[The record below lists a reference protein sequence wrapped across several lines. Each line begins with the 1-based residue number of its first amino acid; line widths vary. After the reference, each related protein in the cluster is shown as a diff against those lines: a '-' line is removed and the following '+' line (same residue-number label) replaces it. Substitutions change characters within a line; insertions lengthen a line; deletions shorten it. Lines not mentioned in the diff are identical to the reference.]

1 MDRERQKFYWFLELP
16 QAKAKQ
22 LKMTHLGM
30 ITYVFLFSKI
40 CIILSSA
47 HGLPEALFTFP

>member
-16 QAKAKQ
+16 QVTAKQ

-30 ITYVFLFSKI
+30 ITYVFLFLKI
-40 CIILSSA
+40 CIILSST